1 MFVKSSEGKYKAL
14 IQGVNQKTL
23 AHGKRTLMS
32 EFVLKKGSV
41 VPAHRHPYE
50 QTGYLVKGKMILK
63 IGNKEYEV
71 CEGDSWCI
79 EENIE
84 HSAKALEDS
93 IAIEV
98 FSPPR
103 KDYLE

>member
-1 MFVKSSEGKYKAL
+1 MFVKHTEGNYKTL
-14 IQGVNQKTL
+14 VEGVNQKTL
-23 AHGKRTLMS
+23 AHGEKTLMS
-32 EFVLKKGSV
+32 EFTLKKGSV
-41 VPAHRHPYE
+41 VPAHKHFNE
-50 QTGYLVKGKMILK
+50 QIGYLIEGKMIMK
-63 IGNKEYEV
+63 VENKEYEV
-71 CEGDSWCI
+71 KKGDSWCI
-79 EENIE
+79 EGGVE